1 MREEFDSSLG
11 EIRSA
16 IGAVSQQL
24 ELLRPSA
31 PPGGGPD
38 HAGGVSEVMRRF
50 DDKMNRKMHSLDASL
65 LRRAGDG
72 TRWGQAAGVAGE
84 AVRHRRRK
92 SAATGVGGVAA
103 AALAAAAA
111 AHRLAAALAAAAPR
125 AAVPKV

>member
-111 AHRLAAALAAAAPR
+111 ARPVGPGGVTLADCATGAF
-125 AAVPKV
+125 

>member
-1 MREEFDSSLG
+1 MIQEWVFAAHGWWKGASADQSASAKARRISAATDKALG
-11 EIRSA
+11 YFFKA
-16 IGAVSQQL
+16 LIGEVKPGGEDEDGSEGGRLKEQR
-24 ELLRPSA
+24 ELLRPPA

-84 AVRHRRRK
+84 
-92 SAATGVGGVAA
+92 
-103 AALAAAAA
+103 
-111 AHRLAAALAAAAPR
+111 
-125 AAVPKV
+125 